1 MHDFT
6 GPLTLIDARNTSF
19 VVMDT
24 LNKANVGPNNP
35 EKGWLVL
42 WQEGR
47 KDENGNGVPTSVSN
61 VAILGKEA
69 VINEVL
75 KCLTKYGLSKEFEIT
90 NNVLEHPKVWRI
102 WDEALKRYEL
112 TKQKIIT

>member
-1 MHDFT
+1 MHDYT
-6 GPLTLIDARNTSF
+6 GPLTLIDVRNTGF
-19 VVMDT
+19 IGMEM
-24 LNKANVGPNNP
+24 LNKTNIGPINP

-47 KDENGNGVPTSVSN
+47 KDENGNDVPTSVSN

-75 KCLTKYGLSKEFEIT
+75 KRLTKYGVSKQFET
-90 NNVLEHPKVWRI
+90 TTM
-102 WDEALKRYEL
+102 Y
-112 TKQKIIT
+112 